1 MASDHSLGK
10 HLPALVYWRVQVSPS
25 VPGPCPPP
33 EGDAAPPAVL
43 VCSCWSGACLLTA
56 ASFSP
61 RMMWAAGAVAAMSS
75 ITFPAISAMVSRN
88 ADPDQQG
95 KYLMICLMGKLIQQH
110 FRSQVFYLAS
120 VVAGRAAVFVPAADS
135 LFLLRGNDTAWCLAV
150 AGALGGSS

>member
-43 VCSCWSGACLLTA
+43 VCSCWSGARLLTA

-95 KYLMICLMGKLIQQH
+95 KYLMICLMGRLIQQH

-120 VVAGRAAVFVPAADS
+120 VVAGRAAVFVPAAGS
-135 LFLLRGNDTAWCLAV
+135 LLLLGGNDTAWCLAV